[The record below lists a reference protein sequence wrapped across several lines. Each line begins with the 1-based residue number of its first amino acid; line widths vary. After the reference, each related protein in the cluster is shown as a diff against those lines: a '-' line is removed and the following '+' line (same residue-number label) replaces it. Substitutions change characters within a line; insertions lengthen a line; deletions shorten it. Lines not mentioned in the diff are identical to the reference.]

1 MRPDDRVLYARLL
14 LDVDALAENRV
25 DNLRAGLDGAV
36 IGDDGEVVNLCVRR
50 RVERAAPLFEL
61 DAADAPREY
70 VVVNLQVARGR
81 TDVNPVGVGGH
92 VRVELLA
99 ALEEVWEE
107 AVLEGVVLARGHEVQ
122 DLRVEDVG
130 AGVNRVAAYLVGLRL

>member
-1 MRPDDRVLYARLL
+1 VWARRRRGVGSQLAPGLRVVCEARLVAEHRARADHSRATDVAAAPDDRTDDLRAGADARMRPDDRVLYARLL

-70 VVVNLQVARGR
+70 VVVNL
-81 TDVNPVGVGGH
+81 
-92 VRVELLA
+92 
-99 ALEEVWEE
+99 
-107 AVLEGVVLARGHEVQ
+107 
-122 DLRVEDVG
+122 
-130 AGVNRVAAYLVGLRL
+130 